1 MKKNRFFLFAL
12 LFGAL
17 AFSFAACDKED
28 GDDDI
33 DPAQGVIGEWQS
45 SGNNV
50 ALLLQGEP
58 FFTDSIYAKMND
70 DFTYRV
76 ESYSDDGVM
85 TLFTGTFSQEESGT
99 GEIWTITLQQNVP
112 YAGVSEGIFE
122 IYWNEDPIRMK
133 YEVLQTTPDLGLA
146 PPTPE
151 GGFGS
156 TAGGFFGETNVQTFL
171 RIE

>member
-17 AFSFAACDKED
+17 AFSFAACEKED
-28 GDDDI
+28 GDDDV
-33 DPAQGVIGEWQS
+33 DPSKGIIGEWQS
-45 SGNNV
+45 SGDNV

-70 DFTYRV
+70 DGSYRV
-76 ESYSDDGVM
+76 ESYSNEGVM
-85 TLFTGTFSQEESGT
+85 TLFTGTFTQEESGT
-99 GEIWTITLQQNVP
+99 GEIWTITLQQGVP
-112 YAGVSEGIFE
+112 YSGTSEGIFE
-122 IYWNEDPIRMK
+122 IYWDEDPINMK
-133 YEVLQTTPDLGLA
+133 YEVLQTEPALGLT

-156 TAGGFFGETNVQTFL
+156 TAGGILGQTNVQVFV
-171 RIE
+171 RID